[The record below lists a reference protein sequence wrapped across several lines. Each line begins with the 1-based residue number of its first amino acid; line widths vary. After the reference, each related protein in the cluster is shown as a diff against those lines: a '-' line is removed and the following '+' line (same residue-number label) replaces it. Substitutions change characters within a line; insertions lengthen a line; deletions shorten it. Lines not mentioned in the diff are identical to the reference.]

1 MCASAIQPVPII
13 PTLSFLDVSI
23 LLSPWFSLNILRMS
37 LSAIDFS
44 SFLKIEAQKTP
55 VFAIFFLH
63 MIIFYVTMIIAIKKS
78 ILYRNVDLL
87 LNNIDFLVIL

>member
-1 MCASAIQPVPII
+1 
-13 PTLSFLDVSI
+13 
-23 LLSPWFSLNILRMS
+23 
-37 LSAIDFS
+37 
-44 SFLKIEAQKTP
+44 
-55 VFAIFFLH
+55 